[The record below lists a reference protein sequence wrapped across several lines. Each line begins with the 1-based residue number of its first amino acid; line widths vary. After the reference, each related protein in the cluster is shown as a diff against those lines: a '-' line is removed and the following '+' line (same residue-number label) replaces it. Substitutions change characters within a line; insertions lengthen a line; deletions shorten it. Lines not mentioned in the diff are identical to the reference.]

1 MNKKFLLTK
10 EGKEKLEAEY
20 QNYVEVLR
28 PNVIRELSEA
38 RAQGDLSENAD
49 YDAAKKRQ
57 SEIEGR
63 IAELE
68 AMLQNYEIINSD
80 SKNKN
85 VIKLGSKVRILDLS
99 ENEEAEY
106 TIVGTVEAD
115 PFNGKISYESQLADA
130 IIGAKVGDKITVKT
144 KEPYEVEILSVEN

>member
-80 SKNKN
+80 NKNKN

-106 TIVGTVEAD
+106 SIVGTVEAD
-115 PFNGKISYESQLADA
+115 PFNGKISYESQLANA
-130 IIGAKVGDKITVKT
+130 IIGAKVGDRITVKT
-144 KEPYEVEILSVEN
+144 KEPYEVEILSVIN

>member
-1 MNKKFLLTK
+1 MKKFLLTK

-20 QNYVEVLR
+20 QHYVEVLR

-57 SEIEGR
+57 SEINSR

-68 AMLQNYEIINSD
+68 AMLRNCEIISSD
-80 SKNKN
+80 NKNKN

-99 ENEEAEY
+99 EDEETEY

-115 PFNGKISYESQLADA
+115 PFNGRISYESLLATS
-130 IIGAKVGDKITVKT
+130 ILGAKVGDRITVKT
-144 KEPYEVEILSVEN
+144 KEPYEVEILSIEN

>member
-1 MNKKFLLTK
+1 MKKILLTK
-10 EGKEKLEAEY
+10 EGKEKLEQEY
-20 QNYVEVLR
+20 QYYVEVLQ
-28 PNVIRELSEA
+28 PNIIRELSEA

-57 SEIEGR
+57 SEINSR

-68 AMLQNYEIINSD
+68 AMLRNCEIISSD
-80 SKNKN
+80 NKNKN

-99 ENEEAEY
+99 EDEETEY

-115 PFNGKISYESQLADA
+115 PFNGRISYESLLATS
-130 IIGAKVGDKITVKT
+130 ILGAKVGDRITVKT
-144 KEPYEVEILSVEN
+144 KEPYEVEILSIEN

>member
-1 MNKKFLLTK
+1 MKKFLLTK

-80 SKNKN
+80 NKNKN
-85 VIKLGSKVRILDLS
+85 IIKLGSKVKILDLS

-106 TIVGTVEAD
+106 SIVGTVEAD
-115 PFNGKISYESQLADA
+115 PFNGRISYESQLASA
-130 IIGAKVGDKITVKT
+130 IIGSKVGDRVTVKT

>member
-1 MNKKFLLTK
+1 MKKFLLTK

-80 SKNKN
+80 NKNKN

-115 PFNGKISYESQLADA
+115 PFNGKISYESQLANA
-130 IIGAKVGDKITVKT
+130 IIGSKVGDKITVKT
-144 KEPYEVEILSVEN
+144 KEPYEVEILSVDN

>member
-1 MNKKFLLTK
+1 MKKFLLTK

-20 QNYVEVLR
+20 QHYVTVLQ

-57 SEIEGR
+57 SEINSR

-68 AMLQNYEIINSD
+68 AMLRNCEIISSD
-80 SKNKN
+80 NKNKN
-85 VIKLGSKVRILDLS
+85 VIKLGSKVKILDLS
-99 ENEEAEY
+99 ENEETEY

-115 PFNGKISYESQLADA
+115 PFNGRISYESLLATS
-130 IIGAKVGDKITVKT
+130 ILGAKVGDRITVKT
-144 KEPYEVEILSVEN
+144 KEPYEVEILSIEN

>member
-1 MNKKFLLTK
+1 MKKILLTK

-20 QNYVEVLR
+20 QHYVTVLQ

-57 SEIEGR
+57 SEINSR

-68 AMLQNYEIINSD
+68 AMLRNCEIISSD
-80 SKNKN
+80 NKNKN
-85 VIKLGSKVRILDLS
+85 VIKLGSKVKILDLS
-99 ENEEAEY
+99 EDEETEY

-115 PFNGKISYESQLADA
+115 PFNGRISYESLLATS
-130 IIGAKVGDKITVKT
+130 ILGAKVGDRITIKT
-144 KEPYEVEILSVEN
+144 KEPYEVEILSIEN

>member
-1 MNKKFLLTK
+1 MKKILLTK

-20 QNYVEVLR
+20 QHYVTVLQ

-80 SKNKN
+80 NKNKN
-85 VIKLGSKVRILDLS
+85 VIKLGSKVKILDLS

-115 PFNGKISYESQLADA
+115 PFNGKISYESLLATS
-130 IIGAKVGDKITVKT
+130 IIGAKVGDRITVKT
-144 KEPYEVEILSVEN
+144 KEPYEVEILYIEN